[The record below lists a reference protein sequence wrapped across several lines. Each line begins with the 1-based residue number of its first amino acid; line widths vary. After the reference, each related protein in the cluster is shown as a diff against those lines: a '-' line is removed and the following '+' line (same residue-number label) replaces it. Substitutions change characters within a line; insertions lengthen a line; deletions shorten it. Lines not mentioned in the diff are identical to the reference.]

1 MEKRWRVKGVSLPE
15 DHPAWALEADYL
27 AKGLINYILVLAPE
41 RIIIGGGVME
51 QKRLF
56 PMVRQQVQDNLNGY
70 LGVPQITDRIEDYI
84 MPPKLGGKAGI
95 LGAFALAQQA
105 LAA

>member
-1 MEKRWRVKGVSLPE
+1 
-15 DHPAWALEADYL
+15 
-27 AKGLINYILVLAPE
+27 
-41 RIIIGGGVME
+41 ME

-84 MPPKLGGKAGI
+84 MPPKLGGRRVSRRFCASAAG
-95 LGAFALAQQA
+95 FSSLAMGKSNYA
-105 LAA
+105 SYR